1 MDNFRARTTVND
13 PTPMQNNAWWYS
25 NSNPFYAVESG
36 GYHPLGLPNC
46 TCYAYGRWA
55 EIRNSFSGIDLS
67 HGNAKQWWWYAKENG
82 LHTGQIPRLGAI
94 CCYGYPEG
102 TDGDWAGHVSVVEV
116 MQKNQTTGEII
127 IETSNSFYNGDYFY
141 YDNSGL
147 SSANNYT
154 PTYVLNHPNAQFL
167 GFIYIDIDFINI
179 SIPVISAI
187 LGNWQVESGI
197 NPGVWESLK
206 DPVTDL
212 GAPDRWTYQ
221 FAIVDGVGT
230 GGFGLGQW
238 TNVNTPNGRLYN
250 LHQYCVD
257 NNYPDGDGYGQLGFF
272 LYENLWMRKP
282 DQRTSAKT
290 LEEFLGL
297 SSASVEDLTWDFYRC
312 WEGIDNGTYDTRKN
326 NALSIQTYIIAHM
339 LDDPEDF
346 QWIARN
352 NYLTQDETLNN
363 AMVVY
368 FWLTANYE
376 PTPIKTKKGM
386 PVWMMLDYYFDM

>member
-1 MDNFRARTTVND
+1 MVNFIPRTSENS
-13 PTPMQNNAWWYS
+13 PTPMANNAWWWS
-25 NSNPFYAVESG
+25 NSNPFYRA
-36 GYHPLGLPNC
+36 GYGLPNC

-55 EIRNSFSGIDLS
+55 EIRNSFSGINLS
-67 HGNAKQWWWYAKENG
+67 LRDAKYWWWYAVDNN
-82 LHTGQIPRLGAI
+82 LSRGQVPRLGAI
-94 CCYGYPEG
+94 CCYGYDYDITGSEE
-102 TDGDWAGHVSVVEV
+102 WAGHVSVVETITKDPV
-116 MQKNQTTGEII
+116 TNEVYIT
-127 IETSNSFYNGDYFY
+127 TSNSFYGDDNDFY
-141 YDNSGL
+141 YDDNPDYRL

-154 PTYVLNHPNAQFL
+154 PTYVLNHPNARFL

-197 NPGVWESLK
+197 NPAVWESLK
-206 DPVTDL
+206 DPVIDL

-238 TNVNTPNGRLYN
+238 TNVGTPNGRLYN
-250 LHQYCVD
+250 LHQYCVN
-257 NNYPDGDGYGQLGFF
+257 NNYSDGDGYGQLGFF
-272 LYENLWMRKP
+272 LYENLWMRKS
-282 DQRTSAKT
+282 DQRTSART
-290 LEEFLGL
+290 LEEFLSL

-312 WEGIDNGTYDTRKN
+312 WEGIDNGTYETRKN

-339 LDDPEDF
+339 LDGPEDF

-368 FWLTANYE
+368 FWLTSNYE
-376 PTPIKTKKGM
+376 PTPIKKKGM
-386 PVWMMLDYYFDM
+386 PVWMMLDYFFDM

>member
-1 MDNFRARTTVND
+1 MDKFRPRTSIND
-13 PTPMQNNAWWYS
+13 PTPMEGNPYWYS
-25 NSNPFYAVESG
+25 DANVFYAVVVGQARPYS
-36 GYHPLGLPNC
+36 LPNC
-46 TCYAYGRWA
+46 TCYAYGRYA
-55 EIRNSFSGIDLS
+55 EIREGFKENMLPT
-67 HGNAKQWWWYAKENG
+67 GNAGTWFAAAEAMK
-82 LHTGQIPRLGAI
+82 LPTGQIPRLGAVA
-94 CCYGYPEG
+94 CYGYINGQTGSHP
-102 TDGDWAGHVSVVEV
+102 GHVAIVETI
-116 MQKNQTTGEII
+116 QTTPTGDLKIT
-127 IETSNSFYNGDYFY
+127 TSNSDYGDNH
-141 YDNSGL
+141 DG
-147 SSANNYT
+147 
-154 PTYVLNHPNAQFL
+154 TYWYPSDVYKSEGYRTAWMRNAGIFL
-167 GFIYIDIDFINI
+167 QGFIYIDIDFINI

-221 FAIVDGVGT
+221 FAKVDGVGT

-238 TNVNTPNGRLYN
+238 TNVGTPNGRLYN

-257 NNYPDGDGYGQLGFF
+257 NNYTDGDGYGQLGFF

-312 WEGIDNGTYDTRKN
+312 WEGIDNGTYETRKN

-346 QWIARN
+346 VWVAKN
-352 NYLTQDETLNN
+352 DYLTPDETLNN

-386 PVWMMLDYYFDM
+386 PVWMMLDYFFDM